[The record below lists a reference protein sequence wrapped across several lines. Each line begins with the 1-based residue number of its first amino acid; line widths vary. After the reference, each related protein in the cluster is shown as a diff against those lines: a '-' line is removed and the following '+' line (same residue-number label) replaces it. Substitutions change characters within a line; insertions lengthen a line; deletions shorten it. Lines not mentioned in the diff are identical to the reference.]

1 MALPFVPGQI
11 LHTDIVYLHSGQGF
25 REAEKIKRLLQQ
37 FKYVKETSI
46 YYSFSLNVMKISAVS
61 ILTFG
66 ENQNFTDL
74 TGIILVFFFPVLQN
88 LLSFVL
94 MLLHNIYITNMKWNN
109 DHDWLRLH
117 AMNVFP

>member
-46 YYSFSLNVMKISAVS
+46 SYSFSLNVMKISAVS
-61 ILTFG
+61 ILAFG

-74 TGIILVFFFPVLQN
+74 TGIILVGVFFLYFRTYFPLCSCFYTIYTLQA
-88 LLSFVL
+88 
-94 MLLHNIYITNMKWNN
+94 YEMKQWP
-109 DHDWLRLH
+109 WLRLH

>member
-25 REAEKIKRLLQQ
+25 REAAKIKTLLQQ

-46 YYSFSLNVMKISAVS
+46 YYSFSLNVMKIFVVS
-61 ILTFG
+61 ILAFG

-74 TGIILVFFFPVLQN
+74 TGIIHVFSVLQS
-88 LLSFVL
+88 LFSFVF
-94 MLLHNIYITNMKWNN
+94 MLLHDVYITSI
-109 DHDWLRLH
+109 
-117 AMNVFP
+117 

>member
-46 YYSFSLNVMKISAVS
+46 SYSFSLNVMKISAVS
-61 ILTFG
+61 ILAFG

-74 TGIILVFFFPVLQN
+74 TGIILVVFFFCTSELIFLCAHAFTQ
-88 LLSFVL
+88 SI
-94 MLLHNIYITNMKWNN
+94 HYKHMKWNN
-109 DHDWLRLH
+109 DHD
-117 AMNVFP
+117 

>member
-46 YYSFSLNVMKISAVS
+46 SYSFSLNVMKISAVS
-61 ILTFG
+61 IQAFG

-74 TGIILVFFFPVLQN
+74 TGIILVVFFFFCTSELIFLCAHAFTQ
-88 LLSFVL
+88 SI
-94 MLLHNIYITNMKWNN
+94 HYKHMKWNN
-109 DHDWLRLH
+109 DHD
-117 AMNVFP
+117 

>member
-74 TGIILVFFFPVLQN
+74 TGIILVFFFPVPQN

-94 MLLHNIYITNMKWNN
+94 MLLHNIYITNIWNETMTMI
-109 DHDWLRLH
+109 D
-117 AMNVFP
+117 